1 MATTERFASLVPP
14 AIVAE
19 TDCREARSMR
29 PFSGAHVVE
38 VVSPGDRAGE
48 IEQKVA
54 QWLEAGVRLVWV
66 VYPATRHV
74 VAFRELAH
82 PRVYTDAET
91 IDAEPVLP
99 GFSCPVAEIFAC
111 TRFAGRPPARWAIRR
126 YN

>member
-19 TDCREARSMR
+19 TDCREARSTR
-29 PFSGAHVVE
+29 PLSRAHVVE

-99 GFSCPVAEIFAC
+99 GFSCPVAEIFA
-111 TRFAGRPPARWAIRR
+111 
-126 YN
+126 